1 MQIILH
7 FFFVFFAT
15 YRTFDVLPRDLRVQK
30 YYKKSTGAK
39 V

>member
-7 FFFVFFAT
+7 FFAT
-15 YRTFDVLPRDLRVQK
+15 YRTFGVPLRDLRVQK
-30 YYKKSTGAK
+30 YNKITKGAK

>member
-7 FFFVFFAT
+7 FFCTFAT
-15 YRTFDVLPRDLRVQK
+15 YRTFGVPPRDLRVQK
-30 YYKKSTGAK
+30 YYKKMKGAK